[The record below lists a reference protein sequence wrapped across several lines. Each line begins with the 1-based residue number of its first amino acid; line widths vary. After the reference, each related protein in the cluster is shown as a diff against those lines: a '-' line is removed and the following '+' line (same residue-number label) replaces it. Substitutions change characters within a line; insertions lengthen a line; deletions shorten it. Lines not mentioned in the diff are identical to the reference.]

1 MSPLSHLHRGA
12 YIVVAD
18 EKPVLLDMIVETL
31 RTKDHCV
38 FRAYDGM
45 AALELTLALQRVDL
59 LITDTHMPGLQGPDL
74 IRAVRDRRPTLPI
87 LYVKNLESPD
97 GAEKRLPPDV
107 PVLAEPF
114 TPEQLLAAI
123 RPLLVKD

>member
-1 MSPLSHLHRGA
+1 MSPLSHLHRGS

-31 RTKDHCV
+31 RAEDHCV
-38 FRAYDGM
+38 FRAYDGK

-59 LITDTHMPGLQGPDL
+59 LITDTRTPGMQGPEL
-74 IRAVRDRRPTLPI
+74 IQAVRERLPTLPV
-87 LYVKNLESPD
+87 LYIKNLESPG
-97 GAEKRLPPDV
+97 GAQKNLPPDV

-114 TPEQLLAAI
+114 TSGQLLAAV

>member
-12 YIVVAD
+12 YIVAAD

-31 RTKDHCV
+31 RAEDHCV
-38 FRAYDGM
+38 FKAYDGV
-45 AALELTLALQRVDL
+45 AAMELTLALHRVDL
-59 LITDTHMPGLQGPDL
+59 LITNTRMPGMQGPEL
-74 IRAVRDRRPTLPI
+74 IRAVREKLPTLPI
-87 LYVKNLESPD
+87 LYIKNLDTPD
-97 GAEKRLPPDV
+97 IAEKSLPPDV

-114 TPEQLLAAI
+114 TSEQLLAAI